1 MISPFRRPRPDRSSH
16 VVNKIACKSSDF
28 NVVFTILYFCWPPPA
43 PSTVQPIPFFLFFAN
58 LGGTKPLLKM
68 YVSTACPPSSSK
80 PARPTVSLVTNPPC
94 PTVWAYFPTP
104 PPNWLGRGHSSS
116 VKVRKRHIVCI
127 GDMFHMS
134 NKLKET
140 ERIHQKHTRKLHWFI
155 SESFR
160 RDHELNKF
168 YNRFRKA
175 HWKRKAIEYLQSQGR
190 GKKSKEIS
198 KYRKGCK
205 DR

>member
-1 MISPFRRPRPDRSSH
+1 MLSVPFPISAGRLLLLLPQ
-16 VVNKIACKSSDF
+16 CK
-28 NVVFTILYFCWPPPA
+28 
-43 PSTVQPIPFFLFFAN
+43 PIPFFAN

-94 PTVWAYFPTP
+94 PAAWAYFPTP

-140 ERIHQKHTRKLHWFI
+140 ESIHQKHTRKLHSFI

-160 RDHELNKF
+160 RDHELNK
-168 YNRFRKA
+168 YNRKEGAKTPRKFQNIA
-175 HWKRKAIEYLQSQGR
+175 KVART
-190 GKKSKEIS
+190 GK
-198 KYRKGCK
+198 
-205 DR
+205 